1 MIEIMKKYFIPNEH
15 NEYKPHVLRKTSL
28 SILAFIAVLI
38 FFAGVVNVELIRNTN
53 LLSAVIS
60 RSLVTLTNSN
70 RVKNQIG
77 QLTVNPLLEKAAQQK
92 ADDMA
97 AKNYFAHTSPEGKAP
112 WYWFRNVGYNYT
124 YAGENLAINFT
135 DSEDVAAAWMNS
147 TGHRANILNGKFTEI
162 GIATAKGQYNGRD
175 TVYVVQM
182 FGKPAPTPTELVR
195 QAKKVPKIGI
205 ANAPATPTV
214 AEVGQSVL
222 GVETEMYATMPELEP
237 AEPAVPELVS
247 DFTPIT
253 MAQSADSISLTEKA
267 LLSPKKTNAWLY
279 LGLAGLILVALVLAI
294 FIEIR
299 KQHPKNVLA
308 GSALLLLI
316 VTLLYIY
323 QNVLFGQVF
332 VL

>member
-1 MIEIMKKYFIPNEH
+1 MINPIKQYFIPNEH
-15 NEYKPHVLRKTSL
+15 NEYKPYALRKTSL
-28 SILAFIAVLI
+28 SVLAFLTALV
-38 FFAGVVNVELIRNTN
+38 FFAGVVNVELIRNTD

-77 QLTVNPLLEKAAQQK
+77 QLTVSPTLEKAAQQK

-112 WYWFRNVGYNYT
+112 WYWFRNVGYSYI

-135 DSEDVAAAWMNS
+135 DSEDVDTAWMNS
-147 TGHRANILNGKFTEI
+147 PGHRANILNGKFTEI

-182 FGKPAPTPTELVR
+182 FGKPAPAATEVVR
-195 QAKKVPKIGI
+195 QVKRAPKIGI
-205 ANAPATPTV
+205 TNSSATPTV
-214 AEVGQSVL
+214 AEVNSSVL
-222 GVETEMYATMPELEP
+222 GMETEMYAAQPELEENT
-237 AEPAVPELVS
+237 ASALELIS
-247 DFTPIT
+247 DFTPLR
-253 MAQSADSISLTEKA
+253 AQSQDSISFAEKT

-279 LGLAGLILVALVLAI
+279 LGLAGFTLLVLVLAI

-299 KQHPKNVLA
+299 RQHPKNVLA

-316 VTLLYIY
+316 VALLYMY